1 MSINLLDD
9 VAPASNELGAITDM
23 AQQMYDL
30 QTEII
35 QDEESLKIKKQ
46 DLTKLA
52 EQSLPDLMQEL
63 NIKDFTLNNGA
74 KVKVDDIISASIPST
89 SAIAKA
95 SGDDRMEM
103 EIRQQHCF
111 DWLREN
117 NAGDLIKN
125 NVEVQFGRTED
136 KECDVFAKELRDR
149 KLFYKRAIGVH
160 PAQLTAF
167 IKEMLSEGKSIP
179 HDLFKIYTGRRA
191 KINRR

>member
-9 VAPASNELGAITDM
+9 VAPASNELGAIADM

-35 QDEESLKIKKQ
+35 QAEESLKRKKQ

-74 KVKVDDIISASIPST
+74 KIKVEDIVSASIPRAGS
-89 SAIAKA
+89 IERAK
-95 SGDDRMEM
+95 GTDRIELQV
-103 EIRQQHCF
+103 RQDQCF
-111 DWLREN
+111 DWLRAN
-117 NAGDLIKN
+117 NGGDLIKN
-125 NVEVQFGRTED
+125 NVEVQFGRAED
-136 KECDVFAKELRDR
+136 NECDNFTMELRDR
-149 KLFYKRAIGVH
+149 SIFYKRSTGVH
-160 PAQLTAF
+160 PAQLTAY

-191 KINRR
+191 KIRR

>member
-35 QDEESLKIKKQ
+35 QDEESLKRKKQ

-52 EQSLPDLMQEL
+52 EQDLPDLMQEL

-74 KVKVDDIISASIPST
+74 KVKV
-89 SAIAKA
+89 
-95 SGDDRMEM
+95 DRMEM

-136 KECDVFAKELRDR
+136 KECDIFAKELRDR

-191 KINRR
+191 KIRR